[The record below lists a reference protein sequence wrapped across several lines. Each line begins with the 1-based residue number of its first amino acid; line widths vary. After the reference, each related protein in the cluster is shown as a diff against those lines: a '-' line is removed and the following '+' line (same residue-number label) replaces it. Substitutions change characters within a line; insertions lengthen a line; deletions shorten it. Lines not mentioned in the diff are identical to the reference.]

1 MEKQANSK
9 TGTPVN
15 KPTRCINIDWLEIYA
30 LEPPDEPHTPDYYR
44 SKNLQVEEREYG
56 TRIYKQ
62 MFKIQDSEG
71 HDLLEVRRD
80 PKQAGMQNAILPI
93 NACHIRL
100 SNRTCYA
107 DNAVEILRSFCQAY
121 NILFVNIFRIDIC
134 LDFDKFDSG
143 DNPKDFLMR
152 YIKRKY
158 SKVNQSDAHGH
169 FNDRWDGR
177 DWNSVSWG
185 SKKSAI
191 GTKMYNKT
199 KELKEVGDKPYI
211 RQAWFESHLVDDPQ
225 HLYKINS
232 DGTTYTPVIWRVEFS
247 IRSQVRNW
255 LTYEK
260 DGDPKQKRS
269 VRNTLEMYDT
279 KPKLLVMFALLQDH
293 YFHFRHYRKDKLK
306 YDCPRKILFKFKPT
320 DQFYSVE
327 HPSSQMKPDTLE
339 QRLLKLLK
347 QYRLIQAPIDI
358 IPSILAIEQ
367 KLETSDLRRLLV
379 NPYSEAQL
387 FALQQAIAARMEGS
401 KEDPQELITRLVK
414 LASEDPKLF

>member
-9 TGTPVN
+9 TRTPVN

-30 LEPPDEPHTPDYYR
+30 LEPPGEPHSPDYYR
-44 SKNLQVEEREYG
+44 SKNLQVEERDYG

-62 MFKIQDSEG
+62 MFKIQDNEG

-225 HLYKINS
+225 HLYKINC

-279 KPKLLVMFALLQDH
+279 KQKLLVMFALLQDH

-306 YDCPRKILFKFKPT
+306 YECPRKILFKFKPT
-320 DQFYSVE
+320 DKFYSVE
-327 HPSSQMKPDTLE
+327 HPSSQLKPDTLE

-347 QYRLIQAPIDI
+347 QYRLIHAPIDI

-367 KLETSDLRRLLV
+367 KLETSDLRRLLK

-387 FALQQAIAARMEGS
+387 FALQQAIAARMKGS
-401 KEDPQELITRLVK
+401 KDDPQELITRLVK